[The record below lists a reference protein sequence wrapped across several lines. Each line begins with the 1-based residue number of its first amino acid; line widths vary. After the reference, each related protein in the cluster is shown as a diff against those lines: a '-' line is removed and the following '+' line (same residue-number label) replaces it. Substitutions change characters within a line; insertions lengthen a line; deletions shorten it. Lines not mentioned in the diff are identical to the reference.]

1 MNAITTTNQK
11 QNQNPERVPKSK
23 EQIVHRQLELIEE
36 LYQIDLRLIDYQRKL
51 DQSDRMEEV
60 AIIELA
66 NARSLIFKALS
77 HIRNKDI

>member
-23 EQIVHRQLELIEE
+23 EQVVHRQLELIEE
-36 LYQIDLRLIDYQRKL
+36 LVQIDLRLIDYQRKL
-51 DQSDRMEEV
+51 DLSSRCEQI
-60 AIIELA
+60 AIVELA

-77 HIRNKDI
+77 HIRNQVI

>member
-36 LYQIDLRLIDYQRKL
+36 LVQIDLRLLDFQRKL
-51 DQSDRMEEV
+51 DLSDRCESI
-60 AIIELA
+60 AIVELA
-66 NARSLIFKALS
+66 NARSFIAKA
-77 HIRNKDI
+77 RNHVRNSAN